1 MTKSDEQRYKEN
13 MLNIQEIFDTVTTHL
28 LTQRAKSAVPNT
40 DGEKYG
46 ESKLTCLYRHPDGL
60 TCAVGCLIKD
70 EFYETRLEG
79 LRTTSDDVL
88 RSLTDSG
95 VDVDSD
101 NVRSLLRELQGVH
114 DDEPVEE
121 WDLQLSRLQSYFQLD
136 EPKMLYEALQ
146 VRRELDKNRRAK
158 V

>member
-1 MTKSDEQRYKEN
+1 

-79 LRTTSDDVL
+79 LRATSDDVL

-95 VDVDSD
+95 VDTESYG
-101 NVRSLLRELQGVH
+101 VRSLLRELQGVH
-114 DDEPVEE
+114 DNEPVED
-121 WDLQLSRLQSYFQLD
+121 WDLKLSKIQSEF
-136 EPKMLYEALQ
+136 KLYKPEILREALKT
-146 VRRELDKNRRAK
+146 RPKLDKKQRAK